1 MSDSL
6 GRPILAE
13 GMKRIIDD
21 ALKTLDPEAK
31 AALLVIGDEKNAR
44 VHFAARLPEGWRV
57 AAGAGWAFEG
67 ERKASG
73 WLGIEKVWK

>member
-1 MSDSL
+1 MPDAL

-13 GMKRIIDD
+13 GMKRQIDD

-31 AALLVIGDEKNAR
+31 AALLVIGDEKQAR

-57 AAGAGWAFEG
+57 AAGAGWEWSRSTPSF
-67 ERKASG
+67 
-73 WLGIEKVWK
+73 GIAVEKVWK